1 MKTINKRNST
11 MKTIIVTH
19 SHRFGITTLCFK
31 SKNFS
36 EDNIEEHIPLIVKSL
51 EIDFDPETETLDFN
65 VLPDKDIV
73 VINF

>member
-11 MKTIIVTH
+11 MKT
-19 SHRFGITTLCFK
+19 
-31 SKNFS
+31 
-36 EDNIEEHIPLIVKSL
+36 
-51 EIDFDPETETLDFN
+51 IDFDPETETLDFN